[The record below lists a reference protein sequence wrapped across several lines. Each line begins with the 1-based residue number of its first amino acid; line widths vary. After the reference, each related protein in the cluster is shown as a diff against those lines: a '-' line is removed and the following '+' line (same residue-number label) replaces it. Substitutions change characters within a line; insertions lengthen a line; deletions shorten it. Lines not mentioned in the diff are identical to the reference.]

1 MFYRHSIVPRAMAIV
16 AMVGLSAGC
25 SAIIHN
31 GTVLTTDTYDLWSDR
46 VDHIPYVFHFADG
59 HVEAYDD
66 QGNAWT
72 DAERRLQ
79 AYPGARVEV
88 YVDGARTPSAA
99 LCDKPATVALAAT
112 TTGKP
117 NVVSVLCDNT
127 RTVVSFTDHVKPGAL
142 AARKAYI
149 SRVRRLLLD
158 GIWAC
163 DPDQPEPLPS

>member
-1 MFYRHSIVPRAMAIV
+1 MFYRHRIVPRAMAIV

-31 GTVLTTDTYDLWSDR
+31 DTVLTTDTYDLWSDR
-46 VDHIPYVFHFADG
+46 VDQIPYVFHFADG
-59 HVEAYDD
+59 HTEAYDD
-66 QGNAWT
+66 RGNAWT
-72 DAERRLQ
+72 DAEGRLQ
-79 AYPGARVEV
+79 AHSGARVEV
-88 YVDGARTPSAA
+88 YVDGARAPSAS
-99 LCDKPATVALAAT
+99 LCDKPTTPAQAAT
-112 TTGKP
+112 TTGRA
-117 NVVSVLCDNT
+117 NVVSALCDST